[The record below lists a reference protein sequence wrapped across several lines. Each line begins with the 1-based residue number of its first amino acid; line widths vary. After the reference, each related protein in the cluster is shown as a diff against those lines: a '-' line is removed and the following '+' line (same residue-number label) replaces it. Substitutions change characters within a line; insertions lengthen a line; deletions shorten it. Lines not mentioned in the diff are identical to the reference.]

1 MTGPVSQATSHASAR
16 RKRALAA
23 SCLIWLV
30 FDIAVGAAHA
40 ATRDEQEKACR
51 GDAIKFCKAEIPN
64 KGKITACMKQHK
76 RELSPGCQAMFK
88 SGKQSDDESDQSDQD
103 QTESD

>member
-1 MTGPVSQATSHASAR
+1 MTRPLSRFLPS

-30 FDIAVGAAHA
+30 FDVAVGAAHA
-40 ATRDEQEKACR
+40 ATRDQQEKACR
-51 GDAIKFCKAEIPN
+51 GDAMKFCSAEIPN
-64 KGKITACMKQHK
+64 KEKITACMKQHK

-88 SGKQSDDESDQSDQD
+88 SGKQSDDQSDQSDQ
-103 QTESD
+103 EGSN